1 MPNPAVAASP
11 RLGLVVCLLVTLAP
25 LRLSAQEPF
34 DKAEYAARRDRLMAT
49 MPDGIAVILG
59 GEEHSYPVRFRQSP
73 DLYYLTGLEEPGLV
87 LVLNGV
93 SKQATVFALKR
104 PKFGP
109 PDPKPDLR
117 EVKDAPARFGL
128 AVQPMESFFT
138 LLSYFTWNPGVK
150 KLYAQLTP
158 PDDLLHSRGEARAAA
173 GVEMDQPVLGHPP
186 EAGRIIERIHAALPH
201 LVLTDVSP
209 ALDELRWVKT
219 PYEIE
224 RLRQAGRVGAAAV
237 AEAIKGTRPGMYEYE
252 IAAAAQYV
260 NTRLGARGDAFPPI
274 VPSGPLAP
282 IVHYMDNTRQMQAG
296 ELVYLDYGSDWQ
308 YYNSDI
314 TRTWPVSGR
323 FTGEQERMYRCVLE
337 ARNAIIA
344 AMKPGA
350 TITGLKQVAAAVYA
364 RHGYADAFEA
374 TGRYIGHFVG
384 LSVHD
389 VIDLVGP
396 EAAGKPFVPG
406 TVFNVEPVLEFPDR
420 KIHIRLE
427 DTVVITDS
435 GADNLTAGVPAEIEP
450 LYALIRQKGV
460 NAVPLNAGGDTPGKG
475 KER

>member
-1 MPNPAVAASP
+1 MASPAVLP
-11 RLGLVVCLLVTLAP
+11 FRRLRLMVCLLVTLVSGS
-25 LRLSAQEPF
+25 LSAQDPF
-34 DKAEYAARRDRLMAT
+34 DKAEYAARRERLMAG

-59 GEEHSYPVRFRQSP
+59 GEEPNYPVRFRQSP
-73 DLYYLTGLEEPGLV
+73 DFYYLTGLEEPGLV
-87 LVLNGV
+87 LLLNGV
-93 SKQATVFALKR
+93 NKKATVFALKR

-109 PDPKPDLR
+109 PDPQPDLR
-117 EVKDAPARFGL
+117 DVPDAAERFGL
-128 AVQPMESFFT
+128 AVQPMETFFT
-138 LLSYFTWNPGVK
+138 VLSFAAWNQGIRQ
-150 KLYAQLTP
+150 LYVQLTP
-158 PDDLLHSRGEARAAA
+158 PDDLLHSRGEARAANA
-173 GVEMDQPVLGHPP
+173 TEMDQPVLGHPP
-186 EAGRIIERIHAALPH
+186 QVSQIIERIHAAVPH
-201 LVLTDVSP
+201 LTLADVSP
-209 ALDELRWVKT
+209 KLDELRWVKT

-282 IVHYMDNTRQMQAG
+282 IVHYMDNRRRMQAG
-296 ELVYLDYGSDWQ
+296 ELVYIDYGSDWQ

-323 FTGEQERMYRCVLE
+323 FTAEQEKMYRCVLE
-337 ARNAIIA
+337 ARNAIIG

-350 TITGLKQVAAAVYA
+350 TVAGLRDVAAAVYA
-364 RHGYADAFEA
+364 RHGYAQAFEA
-374 TGRYIGHFVG
+374 TGRYVGHFVG
-384 LSVHD
+384 LGVHD

-396 EAAGKPFVPG
+396 EPAQKRFVAG

-427 DTVVITDS
+427 DTIVVTAT
-435 GADNLTAGVPAEIEP
+435 GADNLTAGVPAEIKP
-450 LYALIRQKGV
+450 LYALIRQRGV
-460 NAVPLNAGGDTPGKG
+460 NAVPVGTT
-475 KER
+475 R

>member
-1 MPNPAVAASP
+1 MSIPAVAAGC
-11 RLGLVVCLLVTLAP
+11 RLGLVAALLVTIAP
-25 LRLSAQEPF
+25 LRLPAQETF
-34 DKAEYAARRDRLMAT
+34 DKAEYAARRDRLMAGI
-49 MPDGIAVILG
+49 PDGIAVILG
-59 GEEHSYPVRFRQSP
+59 GEQHAYPVRFRQSP
-73 DLYYLTGLEEPGLV
+73 DFYYLTGLEEPGLV
-87 LVLNGV
+87 LILNGV

-117 EVKDAPARFGL
+117 DVPDAKARFGL
-128 AVQPMESFFT
+128 AIQPMESFFT
-138 LLSYFTWNPGVK
+138 MLSFSAWNPGVQ

-173 GVEMDQPVLGHPP
+173 GTAMDQPVLGQEP
-186 EAGRIIERIHAALPH
+186 EPWRVLQRIHAAVPQ
-201 LVLTDVSP
+201 LTLADVSP
-209 ALDELRWVKT
+209 KLDELRWVKSA
-219 PYEIE
+219 YEIE

-237 AEAIKGTRPGMYEYE
+237 AEAIKGTHPGMYEYE

-323 FTGEQERMYRCVLE
+323 FTAEQERMYRCVLE

-350 TITGLKQVAAAVYA
+350 TVAGLQQVAAAVYA
-364 RHGYADAFEA
+364 KHGYAAAFEA
-374 TGRYIGHFVG
+374 TGRYVGHFVG

-389 VIDLVGP
+389 VIDLAGP
-396 EAAGKPFVPG
+396 GAYAKPFVAG

-427 DTVVITDS
+427 DTVVITET
-435 GADNLTAGVPAEIEP
+435 GADNLTAGVTAEVEP

-460 NAVPLNAGGDTPGKG
+460 NAVPMAP
-475 KER
+475 R